1 MTENPE
7 GAAAAKEVTEETPD
21 QLELTGGA
29 AAENVD
35 APNATAET
43 EREVI
48 GEEVKAEPAAET
60 VPTVREIFGL
70 PEKGI
75 AESGD
80 DRWNAIQERL
90 GEEVKG
96 IKWTAAMPD
105 LAPKL
110 CQLLEIKIP
119 DVLLAAWKKA
129 GELQAVI
136 EKSKLT
142 PEEMIYLELAEHS
155 INSEHKPSID
165 VKLRGAKV
173 KTIQLL
179 VQLGFKLKGFVIKI
193 QNGAIR
199 EIQTGQCEVKGT
211 IKYAGLNIAEKKLA
225 PIKLPLTIPLEDFA
239 ALLQV
244 PASEE
249 EMPSSEEEVPAS
261 EQQVPA
267 SEEPVPASEEEVP
280 ASEGQIP
287 EREEKHEKSAEDLER
302 IEL

>member
-1 MTENPE
+1 MTEKPE
-7 GAAAAKEVTEETPD
+7 GAATKEVNEEIPDDLELKRKAAAK
-21 QLELTGGA
+21 
-29 AAENVD
+29 NVD
-35 APNATAET
+35 APTAAAAEAG
-43 EREVI
+43 VI
-48 GEEVKAEPAAET
+48 GEEMKAEPAAET

-75 AESGD
+75 AEPGD
-80 DRWNAIQERL
+80 DRWNAVQERL
-90 GEEVKG
+90 SEEVKG

-142 PEEMIYLELAEHS
+142 PEEIIYLELAEHS

-173 KTIQLL
+173 KTIELL
-179 VQLGFKLKGFVIKI
+179 VQLGFRLKGFVLKI
-193 QNGAIR
+193 QNGAIS

-225 PIKLPLTIPLEDFA
+225 PIKLPFTIPLENLA

-244 PASEE
+244 PESEE
-249 EMPSSEEEVPAS
+249 QVPAS
-261 EQQVPA
+261 EKQVPA
-267 SEEPVPASEEEVP
+267 SEEKDEE
-280 ASEGQIP
+280 
-287 EREEKHEKSAEDLER
+287 SAEDIER

>member
-1 MTENPE
+1 MTENPK
-7 GAAAAKEVTEETPD
+7 GAAVAKEVDEEMAND
-21 QLELTGGA
+21 LEVKSEA
-29 AAENVD
+29 AAENVE
-35 APNATAET
+35 APTPAADT
-43 EREVI
+43 EAGVI

-60 VPTVREIFGL
+60 VPTVREMFEL

-75 AESGD
+75 ADPAD
-80 DRWNAIQERL
+80 DRWNAVQERL
-90 GEEVKG
+90 SEEVKG

-129 GELQAVI
+129 GELQALI

-142 PEEMIYLELAEHS
+142 PEEITYLELAEHS

-173 KTIQLL
+173 KTIELL
-179 VQLGFKLKGFVIKI
+179 VQLGFKLKGFVLKI
-193 QNGAIR
+193 QNGAIT
-199 EIQTGQCEVKGT
+199 EIQTGQCEARGT

-225 PIKLPLTIPLEDFA
+225 PIKLPLTIPLENLA
-239 ALLQV
+239 ALLQL
-244 PASEE
+244 PESEE
-249 EMPSSEEEVPAS
+249 QAVENEEQGPESEVQVAESEENDQE
-261 EQQVPA
+261 
-267 SEEPVPASEEEVP
+267 
-280 ASEGQIP
+280 
-287 EREEKHEKSAEDLER
+287 SAEKTER

>member
-7 GAAAAKEVTEETPD
+7 GAATKKVNREIPD
-21 QLELTGGA
+21 DLELKREA
-29 AAENVD
+29 AAEKVD
-35 APNATAET
+35 APTAAADT
-43 EREVI
+43 EAGAI
-48 GEEVKAEPAAET
+48 GKEVKAGPAAET

-75 AESGD
+75 AEPGD
-80 DRWNAIQERL
+80 DRWNAVQERL
-90 GEEVKG
+90 KEEVKG

-129 GELQAVI
+129 GELHAVI

-173 KTIQLL
+173 KTIELL
-179 VQLGFKLKGFVIKI
+179 VQLGFKLKGFVLKI
-193 QNGAIR
+193 QNGAIS

-225 PIKLPLTIPLEDFA
+225 PIKLPFTIPLENLA

-244 PASEE
+244 PESEE
-249 EMPSSEEEVPAS
+249 QVPAS
-261 EQQVPA
+261 EKQVPA
-267 SEEPVPASEEEVP
+267 SEEKDEE
-280 ASEGQIP
+280 
-287 EREEKHEKSAEDLER
+287 SAEDTER

>member
-1 MTENPE
+1 MTEKPE
-7 GAAAAKEVTEETPD
+7 GAATKEVNEEMPDGLELKREAAAK
-21 QLELTGGA
+21 
-29 AAENVD
+29 NVD
-35 APNATAET
+35 APTAAADT
-43 EREVI
+43 EAGVI
-48 GEEVKAEPAAET
+48 GEEMKAEPAAET

-75 AESGD
+75 AEPGD
-80 DRWNAIQERL
+80 DRWNAVQERL
-90 GEEVKG
+90 SEEVKG

-173 KTIQLL
+173 KTIELL
-179 VQLGFKLKGFVIKI
+179 VQLGFKLKGFVLKI
-193 QNGAIR
+193 QNGAIS

-225 PIKLPLTIPLEDFA
+225 PIKLPLTIPLENLA

-244 PASEE
+244 PESEE
-249 EMPSSEEEVPAS
+249 H
-261 EQQVPA
+261 VPA
-267 SEEPVPASEEEVP
+267 SEEQVLASEEKNKEL
-280 ASEGQIP
+280 
-287 EREEKHEKSAEDLER
+287 AEDVER

>member
-1 MTENPE
+1 MTDNPE
-7 GAAAAKEVTEETPD
+7 GAATKEVNEETPD
-21 QLELTGGA
+21 ALELKRQA

-35 APNATAET
+35 ARTTAADT
-43 EREVI
+43 ESGVA
-48 GEEVKAEPAAET
+48 GEKVKAEPAAET
-60 VPTVREIFGL
+60 VPTVREIFGM

-75 AESGD
+75 AEPGD
-80 DRWNAIQERL
+80 DRWNAVQERL
-90 GEEVKG
+90 TEEVKG

-129 GELQAVI
+129 SELQAVI

-173 KTIQLL
+173 KTIELL
-179 VQLGFKLKGFVIKI
+179 VQLGFKLKGFVLKI
-193 QNGAIR
+193 QNGAIS

-225 PIKLPLTIPLEDFA
+225 PIKLPLTIPLENLA

-244 PASEE
+244 PEGEEQVPESEE
-249 EMPSSEEEVPAS
+249 KNEE
-261 EQQVPA
+261 
-267 SEEPVPASEEEVP
+267 
-280 ASEGQIP
+280 
-287 EREEKHEKSAEDLER
+287 SAKDVER